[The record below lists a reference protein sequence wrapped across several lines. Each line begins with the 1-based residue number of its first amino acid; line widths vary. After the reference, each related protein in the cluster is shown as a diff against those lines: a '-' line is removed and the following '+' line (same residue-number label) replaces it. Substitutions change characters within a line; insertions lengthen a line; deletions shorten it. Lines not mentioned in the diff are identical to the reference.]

1 MNQSDRNKKY
11 DKNVFIFFLMCSA
24 FFGAIFGPHLW
35 AENQRAK
42 EEALF
47 DLSPSESRD
56 VKEPPKDMDRTESKR
71 EAKREELRIIA
82 QSMRTESRRKK
93 ETLAAKAS
101 EDAKRLR
108 ELKRR
113 WDKHLIKESRP
124 IRKLLGTQTL
134 SDRFDEMVG
143 D

>member
-11 DKNVFIFFLMCSA
+11 DKNVFIFFSLASV
-24 FFGAIFGPHLW
+24 FFGTIWGAHLLT
-35 AENQRAK
+35 ENK
-42 EEALF
+42 EEALY

-56 VKEPPKDMDRTESKR
+56 VKASPKDMDRTEAKR
-71 EAKREELRIIA
+71 ESKREELRIIA
-82 QSMRTESRRKK
+82 QSMRTQSRRKK

>member
-1 MNQSDRNKKY
+1 MSQSDKQY
-11 DKNVFIFFLMCSA
+11 DRNVFILFSMCSV

-35 AENQRAK
+35 TENQRAK

-56 VKEPPKDMDRTESKR
+56 VKASPKDVDRTES
-71 EAKREELRIIA
+71 KREELRIIA

-93 ETLAAKAS
+93 ENAAARS
-101 EDAKRLR
+101 AEDAKRLR

-113 WDKHLIKESRP
+113 WDKHLMKESRP
-124 IRKLLGTQTL
+124 IRKFLGTQTL

>member
-1 MNQSDRNKKY
+1 MSQRDKQYN
-11 DKNVFIFFLMCSA
+11 KNVFIFFSMCSV

-42 EEALF
+42 EEALY
-47 DLSPSESRD
+47 DLSPSESREA
-56 VKEPPKDMDRTESKR
+56 KEPPKDMDPADAKR
-71 EAKREELRIIA
+71 EAKREELRILA
-82 QSMRTESRRKK
+82 ESMRTESRRKK

-108 ELKRR
+108 EVKRR